1 VPVAV
6 GAPTDIVL
14 EDLFFALESHGGL
27 KFSLYM
33 REIVFLKRKHRP
45 LLATC
50 EFQASASKKPSQAVK
65 SEAQAQKRTP
75 MLECFSTVAAFGGG
89 NIACERA
96 ACKERPGANVI

>member
-27 KFSLYM
+27 KSSLNM

-45 LLATC
+45 LLANC
-50 EFQASASKKPSQAVK
+50 EDAK
-65 SEAQAQKRTP
+65 SGGGQMRTP
-75 MLECFSTVAAFGGG
+75 MLGCFSTVAATGG
-89 NIACERA
+89 NVA
-96 ACKERPGANVI
+96 